1 MKMFKISEFNAV
13 YTFYTCS
20 YADFYMSFYIF
31 QRYQYLAEWEL
42 YLCFDQLSFQLP
54 YTHIP
59 TRITI
64 PLLPVC
70 NLYIELVIVLINWF
84 YGASFM

>member
-42 YLCFDQLSFQLP
+42 YLCFDQLSFQLHTYP
-54 YTHIP
+54 YTHY
-59 TRITI
+59 
-64 PLLPVC
+64 
-70 NLYIELVIVLINWF
+70 NSIVTSL
-84 YGASFM
+84 